1 MQSQN
6 SAYSNPRFADFTS
19 AMMRASVPAG
29 TAPQKRDDTT
39 RSRQHQGEAATFRN
53 RNLSSILSRIA
64 DDGPADMKPAP
75 QKVDRV
81 PGKRAVKSGKPV
93 RSTGSRTAAAN
104 PSAAEPYVFA
114 QSFSFDD
121 PDIRNTPEQ
130 AGRTMNTAWQQVVP
144 MVLFAVIAVMGF
156 FLYQLKMQ
164 TDDMKLA
171 LEASQ
176 EQVQPADGI
185 QAPSLEV
192 MPKLN
197 SLNRALSDLKQ
208 EMQGIKNG
216 YQRSDSKLA
225 VEIPR
230 DLEPR
235 LLEIAAATEI
245 VSVLQDEFERIQDE
259 MREMGGELKVIRQ
272 EMAAPEPAMPD
283 TGSLAEPA
291 QAIPNLVVNLAS
303 LTSKDKA
310 LAAMEKLQQAGVAP
324 LMQQV
329 MVNGQIVFRISVDG
343 FSSRAAASSFIAE
356 AKNKYGFD
364 GGWIRPI

>member
-1 MQSQN
+1 
-6 SAYSNPRFADFTS
+6 
-19 AMMRASVPAG
+19 
-29 TAPQKRDDTT
+29 
-39 RSRQHQGEAATFRN
+39 
-53 RNLSSILSRIA
+53 
-64 DDGPADMKPAP
+64 
-75 QKVDRV
+75 
-81 PGKRAVKSGKPV
+81 
-93 RSTGSRTAAAN
+93 
-104 PSAAEPYVFA
+104 
-114 QSFSFDD
+114 
-121 PDIRNTPEQ
+121 
-130 AGRTMNTAWQQVVP
+130 MNTAWQQVVP

-176 EQVQPADGI
+176 EQLQLADGI
-185 QAPSLEV
+185 QGPSLEV
-192 MPKLN
+192 MPRLN

-272 EMAAPEPAMPD
+272 EMAATQPAMPD

-291 QAIPNLVVNLAS
+291 PAIPNLVVNLAS